1 MTKQTEA
8 GCVIESP
15 AGGKFRFTRQ
25 RKKLLDVV
33 PETVNGVTRFKVRGL
48 YVAGRRV
55 RKFFATE
62 KEAKTFIEAQN
73 IRTGN
78 IGALAS
84 SMDSQL
90 ANDAAECSLLL
101 RPHGARLLDA
111 VREWV
116 ACRDIMQHFPAVPLT
131 EAAKHHALLLKERTQ
146 SWTLE
151 EGAKHWLDSLE
162 RKARSP
168 RYRDDAKKRLVKFR
182 ALHGGV
188 SMADITTDHV
198 QKWLRGLGKQAPQSQ
213 KNYLTVASSMFAYAV
228 KLHKA
233 PRNPVKEIERPDVMR
248 EEAGILTPAELRRL
262 LQYLPADTVPFVVL
276 SAFAGLRPAEVQR
289 LEWRDVNFATGIVSV
304 RASKSKTKR
313 RRTVPMSPNLVAWL
327 RPLAKDAGKVVALAD
342 LTIRQ
347 KRLKPA
353 REKAKLVRWP
363 HDCLRHSAA
372 TYLLQREGD
381 AARVALWLGHTQ
393 EVLHE
398 HYKGLLSDPK
408 HAEDWFNIVPPSRAD
423 GASNIVTF
431 KAA

>member
-1 MTKQTEA
+1 MEKQVEA
-8 GCVIESP
+8 GCVTES
-15 AGGKFRFTRQ
+15 ALGGKLRFTRQ
-25 RKKLLDVV
+25 RKKTLGVV
-33 PETVNGVTRFKVRGL
+33 REIINGAIRYKVRGL

-55 RKFFATE
+55 RKFFPTE
-62 KEAKTFIEAQN
+62 KEARTFIEAQN

-84 SMDSQL
+84 RMDSQL
-90 ANDAAECSLLL
+90 ANDAAECAMLL

-116 ACRDIMQHFPAVPLT
+116 ACRDIMQHFPDVPLT
-131 EAAKHHALLLKERTQ
+131 EAAKTHALRLKERTQ
-146 SWTLE
+146 SWTVE

-162 RKARSP
+162 RQARSA
-168 RYRDDAKKRLVKFR
+168 RYYGDARNRLARFR
-182 ALHGGV
+182 SLYSRT
-188 SMADITTDHV
+188 SMADITPDHV
-198 QKWLRGLGKQAPQSQ
+198 QKWLRSMGKLSPQSQ
-213 KNYLTVASSMFAYAV
+213 KNYLTVASSMFAHAV
-228 KLHKA
+228 KHHKA
-233 PRNPVKEIERPDVMR
+233 PRNPVQEIERPDVVR

-262 LQYLPADTVPFVVL
+262 LHHLPADTVPFVVL

-289 LEWRDVNFATGIVSV
+289 LEWKDINFANNIVSV
-304 RASKSKTKR
+304 QASKSKIKR
-313 RRTVPMSPNLVAWL
+313 RRTVPLSPNLAAWL
-327 RPLAKDAGKVVALAD
+327 RPLAKDEGKVVALAD

-353 REKAKLVRWP
+353 REKAKLTRWP

-398 HYKGLLSDPK
+398 HCKGLLTNPE
-408 HAEDWFNIVPPSRAD
+408 HAAEWFAIVPPESAERT
-423 GASNIVTF
+423 NVIPMT
-431 KAA
+431 AA